1 MKLPLVSIIMNCHNG
16 DLYLKES
23 LKSVLKQ
30 KYKNWELIFWDN
42 CSTDNS
48 KQIIKKLKDKRIK
61 YFFSGK
67 FNTLYKSRNL
77 AIKKAKG
84 KYISFLDV
92 DDKWSKDKLSLQV
105 KKLEKC
111 KGNFIYSNYFIEN
124 ISTKKIYKRIL
135 SKLPEGKITQEL
147 LNDYFLGILT
157 VLVKR
162 DIFKKFQFNTKYNII
177 GDFDFFITL
186 SQKYDFLCIQKPLST
201 FKLHYDNYSTK
212 NLNEY
217 YEEVKKWLQINNF
230 KINKKFDLKNMK
242 LILFKLKLKKNF
254 KLLKDF
260 F

>member
-84 KYISFLDV
+84 KYI
-92 DDKWSKDKLSLQV
+92 
-105 KKLEKC
+105 
-111 KGNFIYSNYFIEN
+111 Y
-124 ISTKKIYKRIL
+124 
-135 SKLPEGKITQEL
+135 
-147 LNDYFLGILT
+147 
-157 VLVKR
+157 
-162 DIFKKFQFNTKYNII
+162 
-177 GDFDFFITL
+177 
-186 SQKYDFLCIQKPLST
+186 
-201 FKLHYDNYSTK
+201 
-212 NLNEY
+212 
-217 YEEVKKWLQINNF
+217 
-230 KINKKFDLKNMK
+230 
-242 LILFKLKLKKNF
+242 LF
-254 KLLKDF
+254 
-260 F
+260 